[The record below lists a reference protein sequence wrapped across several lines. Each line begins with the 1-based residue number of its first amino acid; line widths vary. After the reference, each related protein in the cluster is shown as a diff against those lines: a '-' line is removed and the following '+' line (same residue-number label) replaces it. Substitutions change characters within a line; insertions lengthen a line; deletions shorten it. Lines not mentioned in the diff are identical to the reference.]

1 MVPTSISGLA
11 VEHTPSNGC
20 FPSLHSQG
28 EPHCLLPFHEALQ
41 DQQVSLTEVTQ
52 VNASALGLGAC
63 MILCTPSKIRV
74 SVALL
79 NTSPGALLNTSPTG
93 FQSQMFW
100 GLILVQDFWSC
111 GSWLYRISTPSPCL
125 ELSSLHLQLWKIF
138 SANLQVILMHGWS
151 LRASN
156 SGGLIE
162 GSKFLLL

>member
-1 MVPTSISGLA
+1 MVPTSVSGLA

-20 FPSLHSQG
+20 FPSLHPQG

-41 DQQVSLTEVTQ
+41 DQQVSLTEVIQ
-52 VNASALGLGAC
+52 VNASAVGLGAC
-63 MILCTPSKIRV
+63 MILCTPYKIRV
-74 SVALL
+74 SVAC
-79 NTSPGALLNTSPTG
+79 SPEALLNTSPTG

-111 GSWLYRISTPSPCL
+111 GSWLYCISNPSPWL
-125 ELSSLHLQLWKIF
+125 ELSSVLLQLWKIF

-151 LRASN
+151 LRACN